1 MAILTITE
9 SCPVHIAH
17 GGNIPL
23 NCLDEATGAVMAILA
38 ETAPIDQLTSL
49 MRTWLEQEGNETASL
64 EFVDESDSEVFVTYS
79 A

>member
-23 NCLDEATGAVMAILA
+23 NCFDEATGAVMAILA
-38 ETAPIDQLTSL
+38 ETAPIHLLTAL
-49 MRTWLEQEGNETASL
+49 MRTWLEQEDNDSASL
-64 EFVDESDSEVFVTYS
+64 EFLDESETEVFITYS